1 MVIKDYSMQMKCLV
15 PWLTFKEI
23 AAKEPRC
30 IIFTS
35 GTLSPLDSWES
46 ELAIEAPIKLV
57 NKHVISEKQV
67 TLNIVKKN
75 LQGHTFD
82 FRFKN
87 VIENSLNIY
96 RELTETLFEISKTV
110 PSGMLVVCPNF
121 KTLR

>member
-1 MVIKDYSMQMKCLV
+1 MHINGYSLQMRCLV

-23 AAKEPRC
+23 SAKEPRC

-46 ELAIEAPIKLV
+46 ELGIEAPIKLV
-57 NKHVISEKQV
+57 NRHVISEKQV
-67 TLNIVKKN
+67 TLNIAKKN
-75 LQGHTFD
+75 LQGHSFD
-82 FRFKN
+82 FRYKN
-87 VIENSLNIY
+87 LSENSLSIY
-96 RELTETLFEISKTV
+96 RELTETLFEISKKV